1 MRSCPTDKEFDCMIV
16 EVLLH
21 CGNKKARLRL
31 PPVGK
36 A

>member
-16 EVLLH
+16 EDFLR

-31 PPVGK
+31 SLAGK